1 MEEYKEKLQNAV
13 SDGILDANDVISKL
27 LDLLTNDDVAE
38 LIENEDWGEMI
49 GIRKYEESEE
59 DEEY

>member
-13 SDGILDANDVISKL
+13 SDGILDATDVISRL
-27 LDLLTNDDVAE
+27 MEYLTDDEVAE
-38 LIENEDWGEMI
+38 IIENADWGEMI
-49 GIRKYEESEE
+49 GIRKYGESEE

>member
-13 SDGILDANDVISKL
+13 SDGILDSNDVISKL
-27 LDLLTNDDVAE
+27 LDLLTNDDIAE

-49 GIRKYEESEE
+49 GIRKYEQSEE

>member
-27 LDLLTNDDVAE
+27 LDLLTNDDIAE

>member
-27 LDLLTNDDVAE
+27 LELLTNDDIAE

>member
-13 SDGILDANDVISKL
+13 SDGILDASDVISKL

>member
-13 SDGILDANDVISKL
+13 SDGILDATDVISRL
-27 LDLLTNDDVAE
+27 MEYLTDDEVAE
-38 LIENEDWGEMI
+38 IIENADWGEMI

-59 DEEY
+59 DEDY

>member
-13 SDGILDANDVISKL
+13 ADGILDANDVIGKL
-27 LDLLTNDDVAE
+27 LEYLTNDDVAE

>member
-13 SDGILDANDVISKL
+13 ADGILDANDVISKL
-27 LDLLTNDDVAE
+27 LEYLTNDDVAE

>member
-49 GIRKYEESEE
+49 GIRKYEESDE

>member
-27 LDLLTNDDVAE
+27 LELLTNDDVAE